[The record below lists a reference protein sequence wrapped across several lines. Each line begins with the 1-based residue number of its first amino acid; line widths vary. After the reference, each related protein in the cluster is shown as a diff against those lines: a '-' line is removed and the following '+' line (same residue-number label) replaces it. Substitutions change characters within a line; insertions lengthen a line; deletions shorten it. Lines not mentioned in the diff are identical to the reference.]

1 MDGKRKS
8 SARAERK
15 NVKNF
20 GRNKKRFRN
29 ANYMR
34 NISSGIFENRR
45 LFLCRNNAGAF
56 YWICVYSSEVEWRS
70 R

>member
-1 MDGKRKS
+1 MKKEEELQEQS
-8 SARAERK
+8 EK

-20 GRNKKRFRN
+20 GRNKKCFRN

-34 NISSGIFENRR
+34 NISSSIFENRR
-45 LFLCRNNAGAF
+45 LFLCSNNAGAF
-56 YWICVYSSEVEWRS
+56 YWICVYLSEVEWRL

>member
-34 NISSGIFENRR
+34 NISSSISENRR
-45 LFLCRNNAGAF
+45 LFLCSNNAGSF
-56 YWICVYSSEVEWRS
+56 YWICVDSLEVGWFAR
-70 R
+70 